1 VANLP
6 RGHDAIGVPEGF
18 AGWPIMDRASLL
30 EAIIAVAPGADC
42 SDPTRVR
49 LDGHGYSI
57 VIDIA
62 GDPVTSL
69 AIAVRSGALA
79 AGVVADIL
87 GELGLQ
93 AVPLER
99 ERRRVYRAAYAA
111 LATRTARSTNSAP
124 AAGGSSNGR
133 LAGHPLEWRGGRR
146 GAPPGQPRGSCRS
159 HGGAANDRPASAGRR
174 FGERVI
180 GAPSAPTSSV

>member
-18 AGWPIMDRASLL
+18 AGWPIIDRASLL
-30 EAIIAVAPGADC
+30 EAIIAAAPGADC
-42 SDPTRVR
+42 SDPSRVR

-57 VIDIA
+57 AIDIA

-99 ERRRVYRAAYAA
+99 ERRRVYRSAYAA
-111 LATRTARSTNSAP
+111 LATRTPASTNSAP

-133 LAGHPLEWRGGRR
+133 LAVIRAYGE
-146 GAPPGQPRGSCRS
+146 AGSEVR
-159 HGGAANDRPASAGRR
+159 RPASYGGLVDPMAARR
-174 FGERVI
+174 TIVLPAHDG
-180 GAPSAPTSSV
+180 GSAKR